1 MTKRKTGIFL
11 IVSSLFIWVIER
23 TPMTVSN
30 FLGKLYCGDQY
41 MKPVD
46 NIIGDMSC
54 GFNADMYLTIFL
66 FIVILIGIA
75 LLLSSRSTNK
85 DI

>member
-11 IVSSLFIWVIER
+11 IVSSIFIWVIER
-23 TPMTVSN
+23 TSLTVSN

-41 MKPVD
+41 MKPIG

-54 GFNADMYLTIFL
+54 GFNADMYLTVFL
-66 FIVILIGIA
+66 FVVILIGIA
-75 LLLSSRSTNK
+75 LLLISKKTNK
-85 DI
+85 NI

>member
-11 IVSSLFIWVIER
+11 IISSLFIWVIER
-23 TPMTVSN
+23 ASLPVSN

-46 NIIGDMSC
+46 NIIGDISC
-54 GFNADMYLTIFL
+54 GFNADMYLAAFL
-66 FIVILIGIA
+66 FIAVLIGTV
-75 LLLSSRSTNK
+75 LLFINQNK
-85 DI
+85 

>member
-11 IVSSLFIWVIER
+11 IISSLFIWVIER
-23 TPMTVSN
+23 ASMPVSN

-54 GFNADMYLTIFL
+54 GFNTDMYLTAFL
-66 FIVILIGIA
+66 FITVLIGTV
-75 LLLSSRSTNK
+75 LLFTNQNK
-85 DI
+85 